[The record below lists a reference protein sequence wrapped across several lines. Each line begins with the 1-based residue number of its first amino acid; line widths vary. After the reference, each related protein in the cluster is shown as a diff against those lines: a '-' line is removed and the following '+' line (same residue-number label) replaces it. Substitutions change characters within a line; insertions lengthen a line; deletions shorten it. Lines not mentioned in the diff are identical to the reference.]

1 MLGYLKGKIIAKE
14 GNVIILAV
22 NGVGYEI
29 HVGALLLQD
38 AVLGNDFEVYTHFH
52 VREDVQS
59 LYGFASLAERQLFR
73 EFIGVNGVGPK
84 TGLALLSAAP
94 MNELIRAI
102 QLEDHA
108 VFQAVSGIGPK
119 TAKRLVLELR
129 SVFEDV
135 EISIPDTALKSS
147 VRADLLLALEQLG
160 YSGKEVQ
167 NIIAGMNLNEME
179 LEDAVRE
186 VLKRSNS

>member
-1 MLGYLKGKIIAKE
+1 
-14 GNVIILAV
+14 
-22 NGVGYEI
+22 
-29 HVGALLLQD
+29 
-38 AVLGNDFEVYTHFH
+38 
-52 VREDVQS
+52 
-59 LYGFASLAERQLFR
+59 
-73 EFIGVNGVGPK
+73 
-84 TGLALLSAAP
+84 

>member
-1 MLGYLKGKIIAKE
+1 MIHHITGKLAEKKAPTL
-14 GNVIILAV
+14 VIDV
-22 NGVGYEI
+22 NGIGYEI
-29 HVGALLLQD
+29 NAPMSTFYQLPNVGDTITLL
-38 AVLGNDFEVYTHFH
+38 THFV
-52 VREDVQS
+52 VREDAQL
-59 LYGFASLAERQLFR
+59 LYGFFTEQERKLFR
-73 EFIGVNGVGPK
+73 ALIKVNGVGPK

-135 EISIPDTALKSS
+135 EISIPRMPRDSIDER
-147 VRADLLLALEQLG
+147 VFIF
-160 YSGKEVQ
+160 V
-167 NIIAGMNLNEME
+167 
-179 LEDAVRE
+179 EDGI
-186 VLKRSNS
+186 